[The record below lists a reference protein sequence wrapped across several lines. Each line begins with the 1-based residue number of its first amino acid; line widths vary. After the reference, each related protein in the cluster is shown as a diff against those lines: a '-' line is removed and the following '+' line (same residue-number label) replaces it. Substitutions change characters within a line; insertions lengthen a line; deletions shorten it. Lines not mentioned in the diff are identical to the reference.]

1 MVKLAKNAYPVKYM
15 YSGYGVRFDL
25 RSELSLTDC
34 RVDKNV
40 VIFGVALSSSVHTD
54 NKRKDILILG
64 IFQHKD

>member
-1 MVKLAKNAYPVKYM
+1 M

-34 RVDKNV
+34 RVGKNV

-54 NKRKDILILG
+54 NKRKDFLILG
-64 IFQHKD
+64 IVQHKD